1 MNIDELIDDFEN
13 SMEGV
18 LNVGDNL
25 SDRVYRNTKSALRL
39 EFIRLQS
46 NVHSLTA
53 ELEIIKAEITDK
65 TGITRD
71 EIDKFIEGQVKRH
84 AKTN

>member
-1 MNIDELIDDFEN
+1 MSIDELIQAFEDAKDRLIYSSIN
-13 SMEGV
+13 
-18 LNVGDNL
+18 
-25 SDRVYRNTKSALRL
+25 SDRMYKNSKSALSTAYTILQHDNSRL
-39 EFIRLQS
+39 KS
-46 NVHSLTA
+46 